1 MSMTVALCFLT
12 IGDVTQPALWSSFL
26 AGAQDARIYCH
37 PKDRDAISSEFLC
50 GRIIGN
56 LVPTQHGTAS
66 LVDASLNLFQAAYE
80 DPSNEHFILL
90 SDTAI
95 PIIRFAD
102 IASELAGN
110 KGKSLISFMVPP
122 PGSEHFARQS
132 SLPPSC
138 VFDPFFKHDQW
149 VILSR
154 NHVQMLLGK
163 PKLDCFA
170 RMFAADEHYFLNVL
184 AHVCGVLPKDV
195 LNRRK
200 TFVNW
205 AERVVT
211 EKKDASGSLLSR
223 TIHPKTY
230 TALSSSDV
238 LQARGA
244 GYWFFRK
251 VSRDCDCSAL
261 ANFVV

>member
-1 MSMTVALCFLT
+1 MTIALCFLT
-12 IGDVTQPALWSSFL
+12 IGDVTQPAIWKSFL
-26 AGAQDARIYCH
+26 AGASAARVYCH
-37 PKDRDAISSEFLC
+37 PKMPEQVGSEALRN
-50 GRIIGN
+50 GIIGN

-66 LVDASLNLFQAAYE
+66 LVDASLNLFQAAYK
-80 DPSNEHFILL
+80 DGVNEHFILL

-102 IASELAGN
+102 IATELSGN
-110 KGKSLISFMVPP
+110 KGKSLISFTVPP
-122 PGSEHFARQS
+122 PGSEHFARQR
-132 SLPPSC
+132 SLPQGC
-138 VFDPFFKHDQW
+138 VFNPFFKHDQW

-154 NHVQMLLGK
+154 NHVEMLLSK

-170 RMFAADEHYFLNVL
+170 SMFAADEHYFLNVL
-184 AHVCGVLPKDV
+184 AHACGVLPKDV

-205 AERVVT
+205 AERVVK
-211 EKKDASGSLLSR
+211 EENDSSGRLLKR

-230 TALSSSDV
+230 TALSSSEV

-244 GYWFFRK
+244 GCWFFRK
-251 VSRDCDCSAL
+251 VSKDCDCSGL
-261 ANFVV
+261 VNFVL